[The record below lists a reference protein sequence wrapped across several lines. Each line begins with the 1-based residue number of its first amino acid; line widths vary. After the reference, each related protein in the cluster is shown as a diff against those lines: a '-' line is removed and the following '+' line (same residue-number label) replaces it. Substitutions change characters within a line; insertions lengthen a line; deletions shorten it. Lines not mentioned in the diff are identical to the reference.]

1 MCLVK
6 NHTEAS
12 FKESNFSPLNGS
24 SYTSSLVSF
33 DVTWLSFVPEIRSF
47 DKHYYYCQRKR
58 QKYEKENLL
67 KWIIIDNNLFT
78 VHANCSNYN
87 DRVWKVLARKWCP
100 DPFFRVVI
108 RHFES
113 LRGLPLYFRSQ
124 TSRSPSLVLIMPTK
138 DVLNYSTT
146 KYYNRFKITT

>member
-1 MCLVK
+1 MKLCQVQ
-6 NHTEAS
+6 NHTEVS

-24 SYTSSLVSF
+24 SYSSSLVSF

-87 DRVWKVLARKWCP
+87 DRVWKVLAQKWCP

-108 RHFES
+108 HHFES
-113 LRGLPLYFRSQ
+113 LRGLLLYFRSQ
-124 TSRSPSLVLIMPTK
+124 TSRSPFLVLIMPAK

-146 KYYNRFKITT
+146 KH

>member
-58 QKYEKENLL
+58 KNMKNKTSL
-67 KWIIIDNNLFT
+67 KWIIMHKNSFI
-78 VHANCSNYN
+78 VHANCSNYD
-87 DRVWKVLARKWCP
+87 DRVWKALGQNWCSVPFSVMSSAILNLYADYRCTSSPRLATL
-100 DPFFRVVI
+100 DNT
-108 RHFES
+108 H
-113 LRGLPLYFRSQ
+113 
-124 TSRSPSLVLIMPTK
+124 
-138 DVLNYSTT
+138 
-146 KYYNRFKITT
+146 